1 MSDLDSHLRR
11 QIAESKAAELD
22 SAKSAAQLVAS
33 KLAEEAKHLDALSK
47 NPDVAWFFETH
58 VKPLVD
64 AEHERAL
71 SVLRSTAECDAARQ
85 RHDIARTILELLPKL
100 AAQALSRAQEAYRN
114 IPE

>member
-1 MSDLDSHLRR
+1 MADTDAYLRSEVVR
-11 QIAESKAAELD
+11 SRIAEKD

-85 RHDIARTILELLPKL
+85 RHDIAKTILELLPKL